1 MMERTEVVAAEIS
14 NLIANTQT
22 MTLAT
27 LNSAGVPEA
36 SMAPFIYE
44 ATSHQFYTAVSML
57 SPHAAHLAAK
67 KPTGIMIIGDE
78 QGAGAR

>member
-1 MMERTEVVAAEIS
+1 MMESTEVVDAEIS
-14 NLIANTQT
+14 NLIVNTQT

-27 LNSAGVPEA
+27 SNSAGVPEA
-36 SMAPFIYE
+36 SMASFIYE

-57 SPHAAHLAAK
+57 SPHTTHLAAK
-67 KPTGIMIIGDE
+67 KPTAIMIVGDE